1 MFVHSLY
8 NCLLATAFKRLGII
22 FTTFK
27 YVRNTDE
34 RIQLGIGLGMVEMRS
49 IGVLHCVS
57 ECRVTVYCAFI
68 GVSLSL
74 LAVALLIVYMLNT
87 YSLYLQ
93 ALKTI
98 TFCIC
103 RHTEHVFLYL

>member
-8 NCLLATAFKRLGII
+8 NCLLATAFERLGII
-22 FTTFK
+22 FTIFK

-34 RIQLGIGLGMVEMRS
+34 GIHLGIGLGMVEMRS

-57 ECRVTVYCAFI
+57 ECRVTVYCAFT

-74 LAVALLIVYMLNT
+74 LTVALLIDIRAEHIEFVLAGTENNYI
-87 YSLYLQ
+87 LYLQ
-93 ALKTI
+93 A
-98 TFCIC
+98 
-103 RHTEHVFLYL
+103 H